1 MLDAFTDYP
10 IPTYGDVKGKEAPT
24 TNTFILRKMK
34 LIDYLF
40 VDDFG
45 KVYYLNILQIK
56 RLCLLQFK
64 FNIDLNEYTGS
75 SGLRVNIGHSSLF
88 GFDLHIWRYS
98 VSVDVLSWFCRNLN
112 SYREGIAND

>member
-1 MLDAFTDYP
+1 MNGLT
-10 IPTYGDVKGKEAPT
+10 
-24 TNTFILRKMK
+24 LRKMK

-45 KVYYLNILQIK
+45 KEYYLNILQIK
-56 RLCLLQFK
+56 RLCLLQF
-64 FNIDLNEYTGS
+64 NIDLNEYAGS
-75 SGLRVNIGHSSLF
+75 SGLLVNVGHSSLF

>member
-1 MLDAFTDYP
+1 MNGLT
-10 IPTYGDVKGKEAPT
+10 
-24 TNTFILRKMK
+24 LRKMK

-45 KVYYLNILQIK
+45 KEYYLNILQIK
-56 RLCLLQFK
+56 RLCLLQF
-64 FNIDLNEYTGS
+64 NIDLNEYAGS
-75 SGLRVNIGHSSLF
+75 SGLLVNVGHSSLF

-112 SYREGIAND
+112 SYREGITND

>member
-1 MLDAFTDYP
+1 MNGLT
-10 IPTYGDVKGKEAPT
+10 
-24 TNTFILRKMK
+24 LRKMK

-45 KVYYLNILQIK
+45 KEYYLNILQIK
-56 RLCLLQFK
+56 RLCLLQF
-64 FNIDLNEYTGS
+64 NIDLNEYAGS
-75 SGLRVNIGHSSLF
+75 SGLLVNVGHSSLF

-98 VSVDVLSWFCRNLN
+98 VSVDALSWFCRNLN

>member
-1 MLDAFTDYP
+1 MNGLT
-10 IPTYGDVKGKEAPT
+10 
-24 TNTFILRKMK
+24 LRTMK

-45 KVYYLNILQIK
+45 KEYYLNILQIK
-56 RLCLLQFK
+56 RLCLLQF
-64 FNIDLNEYTGS
+64 NIDLNEYAGS
-75 SGLRVNIGHSSLF
+75 SGLLVNVGHSSLF
-88 GFDLHIWRYS
+88 GFDLTIWRYS